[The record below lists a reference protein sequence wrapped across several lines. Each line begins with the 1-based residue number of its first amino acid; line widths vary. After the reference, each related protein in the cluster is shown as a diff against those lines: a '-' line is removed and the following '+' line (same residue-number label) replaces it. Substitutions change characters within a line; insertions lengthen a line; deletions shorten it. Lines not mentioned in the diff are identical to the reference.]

1 MFIWYLIY
9 MLNLKEI
16 KPYHEKV
23 TLIGMMGTGKS
34 KLGRQIANI
43 LKFNFY
49 DVDHMVEKEFN
60 MTIKEL
66 FQKHGEIFFRKIE
79 KETICNLILKINKNK
94 EKVIISLGGGGFDNE
109 ETRKL
114 LLTNTNVIWLNTPLD
129 VLVKRV
135 GDGSKRPM
143 IKGRTRET
151 IMQLLD
157 IRTKYY
163 SLCHNQINTD
173 KLNQNQVIEK
183 LIYLISNQ
191 SNIEIK

>member
-1 MFIWYLIY
+1 
-9 MLNLKEI
+9 MLNFKDMN
-16 KPYHEKV
+16 PYYEKV

-34 KLGRQIANI
+34 KFGRQIANI

-49 DVDHMVEKEFN
+49 DIDHMIEKEFK

-66 FQKHGEIFFRKIE
+66 FQKYGEVFFRKIE
-79 KETICNLILKINKNK
+79 KKTIKNLISEINNNK

-114 LLTNTNVIWLNTPLD
+114 LLKNTNVIWLNTPVD
-129 VLVKRV
+129 VLVQRV

-143 IKGRTRET
+143 IKGETRDS
-151 IMQLLD
+151 IIQLLN
-157 IRTKYY
+157 IRKKYY

-173 KLNQNQVIEK
+173 KLNQNQVTEK
-183 LIYLISNQ
+183 LINLISHQ
-191 SNIEIK
+191 SNIAVK

>member
-1 MFIWYLIY
+1 
-9 MLNLKEI
+9 MLDFEEI
-16 KPYHEKV
+16 NPYYKKV

-34 KLGRQIANI
+34 KFGRKIANI

-49 DVDHMVEKEFN
+49 DIDHMIEKEFKI
-60 MTIKEL
+60 TIKQIFE
-66 FQKHGEIFFRKIE
+66 KHGETFFRNIE
-79 KETICNLILKINKNK
+79 NKTIHDLILKINKNK

-114 LLTNTNVIWLNTPLD
+114 LLKNTNVIWLNTPLD
-129 VLVKRV
+129 VLVQRV

-143 IKGRTRET
+143 IKGKTRES
-151 IMQLLD
+151 IKQLLN

-173 KLNQNQVIEK
+173 KLTQNQVTEK
-183 LIYLISNQ
+183 LIHIISHQSSILI
-191 SNIEIK
+191 K

>member
-1 MFIWYLIY
+1 
-9 MLNLKEI
+9 MLNFKEI

-34 KLGRQIANI
+34 KIGRKIAKI
-43 LKFNFY
+43 LEFNFY

-79 KETICNLILKINKNK
+79 KETISNLILKINKSK

-109 ETRKL
+109 DTRRL
-114 LLTNTNVIWLNTPLD
+114 LLDNTNVIWLNTPLD
-129 VLVKRV
+129 VLVKRI

-143 IKGRTRET
+143 IKGSTRES
-151 IMQLLD
+151 IIQLLD
-157 IRTKYY
+157 IRTKHY
-163 SLCHNQINTD
+163 SLCHNEINTD

-183 LIYLISNQ
+183 LIYLIYNQ
-191 SNIEIK
+191 INIAIK